1 MKNWFLRQFT
11 DASFQ
16 KKAFWLTFSMSGW
29 LKYESEFFM
38 CASLFEKNFVQ
49 SSEKVFLFFVFFY
62 AECVFLNTFLAG
74 MNFIRGVA
82 QTKSC
87 LDFSVSLLFAF
98 FPTIRQG
105 RPENEEPGSRRSRAA
120 RRKFLFVLLS
130 DYLLT
135 FIDFLSISLT
145 YLLKITIGDVWF
157 LDASSR
163 L

>member
-1 MKNWFLRQFT
+1 MVFCDLVLVVVVISRVGNFFGWSSYKVSVVNGELISLVVS

-16 KKAFWLTFSMSGW
+16 KKAFWLTFPMSGS

-38 CASLFEKNFVQ
+38 CMSLFEKNLVQ
-49 SSEKVFLFFVFFY
+49 SSEKVFPFFFLFFY

-82 QTKSC
+82 QTKSS

-120 RRKFLFVLLS
+120 RRKFLFVLFS
-130 DYLLT
+130 DY
-135 FIDFLSISLT
+135 S
-145 YLLKITIGDVWF
+145 
-157 LDASSR
+157 
-163 L
+163 